1 MESRAAAPP
10 YQSSARF
17 ADSQC
22 YPQYTA
28 SLKFSV
34 QYTTRIIEKWGV
46 VTSKMVMAWKSL
58 ARTKVNVKSILMFTR
73 NARKR
78 REKHDDSV
86 WTWSW
91 ILLISG
97 MFPNSK
103 EGEGPLIPCV

>member
-1 MESRAAAPP
+1 MESKAAAPP

-28 SLKFSV
+28 SLKYANF
-34 QYTTRIIEKWGV
+34 Q
-46 VTSKMVMAWKSL
+46 AWKSS

-78 REKHDDSV
+78 REKHGWNATRVAPSSHESCCGD
-86 WTWSW
+86 
-91 ILLISG
+91 LAH
-97 MFPNSK
+97 K
-103 EGEGPLIPCV
+103 KR